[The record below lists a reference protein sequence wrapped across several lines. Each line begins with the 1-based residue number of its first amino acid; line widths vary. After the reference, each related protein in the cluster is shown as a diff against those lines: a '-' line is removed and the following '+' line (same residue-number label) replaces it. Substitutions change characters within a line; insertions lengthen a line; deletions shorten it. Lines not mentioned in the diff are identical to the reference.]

1 MKFFKTILFFI
12 FTIIIFAQPYVFK
25 VDSPYS
31 EKTTLIQLSYNLVSA
46 QEEDEG
52 PGFISRTLTR
62 EKNNLLFAPRLLGAA
77 AKGDGAG
84 ALKLVAEQSGVFGG
98 ALDSVV
104 GGAISFAIKF
114 VSVQIGLFSSVL
126 LFITSWVLSLASTFL
141 NAGIEFSTIGI
152 SNILGHNSKTAIAI
166 KETWEIFRDLA
177 NIGLVFIMLYI
188 AINTIIGAGSFQTKK
203 LLGKTILVAILIN
216 FSYLAT
222 AIVIDISNIMAIS
235 IHESV
240 EKKIKN
246 SGAEHLGDFIRKE
259 SKQDR
264 IKQALPTSDPSR
276 GSNQAPNS
284 IMNSMVAN
292 ILLVVLNVVMIIVFL
307 IAAIMLITRVIIL
320 MFVLVLAPI
329 GFVSSILP
337 NTGKMAK
344 EWWSTLISN
353 AFFLPVFLLFI
364 LVAVEII
371 GSGGLDSLEKIA
383 TNAAGSGGG
392 GFGAQQTQSL
402 LAAIKTVMGPLVQYS
417 IVIGLFIA
425 ALVVSR
431 KMSMGGGGIA
441 SKVSGSITTSIGK
454 GAIGAGAFA
463 GRNTIGYGADKL
475 ANSEG
480 MKRFANKYRS
490 FGGTQVLKGV
500 RGVAG
505 SSFDARGSRAFKGVA
520 SATGVGNDFGK
531 AGGGGG
537 YRKALDTRSNDRAKF
552 NKEAFDYEI
561 SDSEAVTEGLVDG
574 EMATLAT
581 ANKQLQNHQERKKN
595 GGAFSPET
603 EKKLIANA
611 KAAQDQLESA
621 VKNASKNGGKM
632 VDAKNL
638 KNSKLDFWQ
647 GGRNKKAS
655 EKIMK
660 ELKKSADDKRFD
672 KLESLIKDSAKDD

>member
-1 MKFFKTILFFI
+1 MRRVSFFGITKVLLI
-12 FTIIIFAQPYVFK
+12 FTFI
-25 VDSPYS
+25 
-31 EKTTLIQLSYNLVSA
+31 VS
-46 QEEDEG
+46 
-52 PGFISRTLTR
+52 FFF
-62 EKNNLLFAPRLLGAA
+62 FAPGINTLESVNSGNIAFVTSPITAEAGLAQDIVTGFAAGLINNVFRGAVFVLGMLAWV
-77 AKGDGAG
+77 
-84 ALKLVAEQSGVFGG
+84 ALFLTSFLVGV
-98 ALDSVV
+98 SE
-104 GGAISFAIKF
+104 
-114 VSVQIGLFSSVL
+114 
-126 LFITSWVLSLASTFL
+126 TFL
-141 NAGIEFSTIGI
+141 NVAIELSTSGFSEMMNG
-152 SNILGHNSKTAIAI
+152 GVGVAI
-166 KETWEIFRDLA
+166 KAAWETFRDLA
-177 NIGLVFIMLYI
+177 SIGLIFILLYI
-188 AINTIIGAGSFQTKK
+188 AISTIINAGNFQTKK
-203 LLGKTILVAILIN
+203 LLGATILVALAIN
-216 FSYLAT
+216 FSYFA
-222 AIVIDISNIMAIS
+222 AAVVIDISNTMAIS

-402 LAAIKTVMGPLVQYS
+402 LADIKTVMGPLVQYS

-425 ALVVSR
+425 ALVASR

-441 SKVSGSITTSIGK
+441 SKVSGSITTSIGR

-463 GRNTIGYGADKL
+463 GRNTIGRAASTAAD
-475 ANSEG
+475 SE
-480 MKRFANKYRS
+480 RFKNFAARS
-490 FGGTQVLKGV
+490 TMGNMMYQGTKGV
-500 RGVAG
+500 AA
-505 SSFDARGSRAFKGVA
+505 SSFDARGSRAFKGVGA
-520 SATGVGNDFGK
+520 ATGITNDFGK
-531 AGGGGG
+531 VGGKGGYNKSLDDSVKAKEKYSKDLGEAELSPEEQVQALQLETNASNLTKDAKQAAKDGDMDMARQFTEDASKASKEASDMRNKRQADYAKQLENRLLTKLGNKGGWIGRSNRKGAKAVTKAYRKNKDKKAIDDLKSALGGGG
-537 YRKALDTRSNDRAKF
+537 D
-552 NKEAFDYEI
+552 
-561 SDSEAVTEGLVDG
+561 
-574 EMATLAT
+574 
-581 ANKQLQNHQERKKN
+581 KKD
-595 GGAFSPET
+595 E
-603 EKKLIANA
+603 E
-611 KAAQDQLESA
+611 
-621 VKNASKNGGKM
+621 
-632 VDAKNL
+632 
-638 KNSKLDFWQ
+638 
-647 GGRNKKAS
+647 
-655 EKIMK
+655 
-660 ELKKSADDKRFD
+660 
-672 KLESLIKDSAKDD
+672 